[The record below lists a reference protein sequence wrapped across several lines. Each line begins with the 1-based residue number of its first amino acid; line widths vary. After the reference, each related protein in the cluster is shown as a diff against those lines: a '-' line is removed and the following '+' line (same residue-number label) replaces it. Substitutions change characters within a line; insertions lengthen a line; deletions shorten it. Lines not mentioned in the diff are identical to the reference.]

1 MARPISARDRRCPVR
16 ESGQPTG
23 FRRRDRLRASRATRS
38 AGPACSDPTTF
49 CGLDELGPEV
59 IGQRLGPDLPAGSSS
74 PISGVDDTSAKA
86 SRETRW
92 SGGWTQ
98 QALSWRPTVLEVV
111 VRRYRCSGCG
121 HVWHQD
127 TSAANSRSRS
137 MSSKAPGGPPPG
149 IDAPAI
155 ATPATGKSPIRSRRP
170 AGHWAYDRPA

>member
-1 MARPISARDRRCPVR
+1 MSSGRGSA
-16 ESGQPTG
+16 
-23 FRRRDRLRASRATRS
+23 
-38 AGPACSDPTTF
+38 
-49 CGLDELGPEV
+49 
-59 IGQRLGPDLPAGSSS
+59 PDLPAGSSS

-121 HVWHQD
+121 HVWHQH

-137 MSSKAPGGPPPG
+137 IPSRQHLQLLRHRHRARTTASLGAGARVRTGVRVAGRLLTVTVRITRVLRLVWNEFHREHPQAMTRVRTVREVREPNSGP
-149 IDAPAI
+149 I
-155 ATPATGKSPIRSRRP
+155 T
-170 AGHWAYDRPA
+170 